1 MHQIIIRTV
10 VIRTMIM
17 RPMVIN
23 IHGGRPKND
32 PPQAKTAQQDT
43 GDTGP
48 HHVDNYCG

>member
-1 MHQIIIRTV
+1 MRPMIIRTV
-10 VIRTMIM
+10 VMRTVVI

-23 IHGGRPKND
+23 IHGGRPKKR
-32 PPQAKTAQQDT
+32 PTAAKTAQQDT